1 MTKEIKSYQ
10 NEKGEK
16 LWYYRHHYKDING
29 MWREKQKRGF
39 KTEKAAQRS
48 LIEVKAA
55 LLDGAYMRVESDQIT
70 VGEWLDRWYEANKS
84 IWKESTCIQREMAI
98 RLQYK
103 PLLGHYKLTQLDK
116 STYKRVFINS
126 ITKRYKIGTALLF
139 HRIFKVA
146 INAAVEEEILP
157 RNRFTG
163 IKLQGEDEAAF
174 EKLLL
179 DDEHM
184 NYYDQEQLDLL
195 LQTAKETIKL
205 TPYMLL
211 LTIAYTGMR
220 KGEAYGLQWKHID
233 FENNLIAIL
242 QTRDNKGTRSPK
254 TKNSYRSIMVSKT
267 VMEQLLQYRTWCK
280 ETMLKYGI
288 RWTTESFVFISYQS
302 GEPYSDTSLL
312 YALRKV
318 QKVSGLHKVT
328 PHGLRHTH
336 ATLLMLNPKINVK
349 TIADRLG
356 NTVDMIHTIYGHV
369 LQQMEVESMLAFD
382 EIMDKAKEQRSGIR
396 LLK

>member
-1 MTKEIKSYQ
+1 MKKEVTSYK
-10 NEKGEK
+10 NKNGES
-16 LWYYRHHYKDING
+16 LWMYRHRYKDING
-29 MWREKQKRGF
+29 EWREKKKMGF

-48 LIEVKAA
+48 LLEVKAA
-55 LLDGAYMRVESDQIT
+55 LLEGAYMRVESDQIT

-84 IWKESTCIQREMAI
+84 IWKESTRIQREMAI

-146 INAAVEEEILP
+146 MNAAVEEEIIP

-163 IKLQGEDEAAF
+163 IKLQGEDDAAY
-174 EKLLL
+174 EKLHI
-179 DDEHM
+179 DENTM

-195 LQTAKETIKL
+195 LQTAKETVQV

-211 LTIAYTGMR
+211 LTIAYSGMR
-220 KGEAYGLQWKHID
+220 KGEAYGLQWKHLD
-233 FENNLIAIL
+233 FEKNLIAIM

-254 TKNSYRSIMVSKT
+254 TKNSYRTIMMSKS
-267 VMEQLLQYRTWCK
+267 VMDELLQYRKWCK
-280 ETMLKYGI
+280 ETMLSYGLQ
-288 RWTTESFVFISYQS
+288 WSPESFVFISYQN
-302 GEPYSDTSLL
+302 GEPYADNSLL

-318 QKVSGLHKVT
+318 QKVSGLHRVT

-382 EIMDKAKEQRSGIR
+382 EIMDKAKQQRSGIR